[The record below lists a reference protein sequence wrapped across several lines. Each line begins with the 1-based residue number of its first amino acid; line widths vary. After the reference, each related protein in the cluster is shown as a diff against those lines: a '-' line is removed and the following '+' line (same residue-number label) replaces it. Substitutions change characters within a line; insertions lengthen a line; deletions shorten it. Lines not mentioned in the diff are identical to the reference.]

1 MYASRSL
8 LRDRWADYKVKEG
21 LYLEER
27 KLFGLIGRLQRH
39 TKHRCR

>member
-1 MYASRSL
+1 MCASRSL
-8 LRDRWADYKVKEG
+8 LCDRWADHNVKEG

-39 TKHRCR
+39 SKHRCR